1 MIKRVFRPFWKYNVV
16 ATENWLAGMAMAG
29 FLLQSVDYRRRLFI
43 FAEGEPQKLIYRIDY
58 SEAEKEITPTLER
71 EGWREI
77 SSRKGWFVLSNAN
90 PKPALFPPREGVIAK
105 TRTLLNLSYTLLLLA
120 AAYIMLAAMPFI
132 VDIVLNRLDSNYV
145 VERIPAPHPILELV
159 PYAAMTFGILFL
171 TWIIFTFVR
180 TRMGLTGLSA
190 RAGYTLYPS
199 LIKVANPLLQ
209 APANSKNLVKMIR
222 WFWSYSPGRLSA
234 WLEHQ
239 ASRGMLLKRV
249 HKNSF
254 YFKKGPP
261 RTIKYFIDAH
271 KNIAPGYFD
280 IHTQAGFTLVADLPQ
295 QFGRIFIWSKEQ
307 AGNTVVHGLY
317 IDREEQLTHAKR
329 FLSINFKRAS
339 FVLGMG
345 AFYLLLGWWALRSL
359 KGFPLLQIIWA
370 PLILL
375 WVLRIAEH
383 LYALYL
389 SVITY
394 RREKKNLST
403 CN

>member
-16 ATENWLAGMAMAG
+16 ATESWLAGMAMAG

-43 FAEGEPQKLIYRIDY
+43 FEEREPQKLIYRIDY
-58 SEAEKEITPTLER
+58 SEAEKITPTLEK
-71 EGWREI
+71 EGWREFN
-77 SSRKGWFVLSNAN
+77 SRKGWSILSNAN

-105 TRTLLNLSYTLLLLA
+105 TRTLLTLSFILLLLA
-120 AAYIMLAAMPFI
+120 GTYLLIAATGLLTMIISTA
-132 VDIVLNRLDSNYV
+132 RGDSFTI
-145 VERIPAPHPILELV
+145 ERIPAPYPILDLV
-159 PYAAMTFGILFL
+159 PCAAMTSAILFL
-171 TWIIFTFVR
+171 TWIIFTFIR
-180 TRMGLTGLSA
+180 TRRSLTGLSA
-190 RAGYTLYPS
+190 RAGYTLYPG

-209 APANSKNLVKMIR
+209 VPANSKNLVKMIR

-234 WLEHQ
+234 WLEYQ

-254 YFKKGPP
+254 YFKEGPP
-261 RTIKYFIDAH
+261 RRMKYFIDAH

-280 IHTQAGFTLVADLPQ
+280 IHTQAGFTLVSDLPQ

-307 AGNTVVHGLY
+307 AADAVVQGLY
-317 IDREEQLTHAKR
+317 LDREGQLAHAKR
-329 FLSINFKRAS
+329 FLSINLKQAFFFLA
-339 FVLGMG
+339 MG
-345 AFYLLLGWWALRSL
+345 AFYLFLGWWALRSL
-359 KGFPLLQIIWA
+359 KGFLLLQIIWA

-383 LYALYL
+383 LYALCL
-389 SVITY
+389 STVTY